1 MQVRK
6 LLIFLSILLSPL
18 WLQAESIPDP
28 EEINTL
34 LNDTQQLINKQH
46 YQEAADILERILML
60 APETEGVVI
69 AYQQVLQLM
78 QQQQTGAQPMLAP
91 APTWNV
97 QRILGAKIG
106 GGNNLNRG
114 PKYQQGILEL
124 AKNQQPQAGY
134 GLETYGNVQA
144 NTLIGKA
151 TRLNLHAQFQQRS
164 TNRHNFTDYIDLN
177 GGFNLQHA
185 LNNQDEMGLALYGN
199 FIRYDNGSQFYA
211 IDVQSRYRW
220 RRNNICQPQIGVDLQ
235 WQHQLNNN
243 VFDQLYSGLHTSLHC
258 QFSTGVYSLELGTG
272 NAWALH
278 DNPGGNQARLNTQLN
293 HNIQNSWIIEHA
305 NLNSYLRFDYQRD
318 KTGYSPLLNN
328 NAIRSLYR
336 INIGAQYRWPISQHY
351 GYWSGILSIN
361 WQRQYSNIQLFE
373 FNSLESWIGVEVI
386 W

>member
-1 MQVRK
+1 MKVRN
-6 LLIFLSILLSPL
+6 LFIFLSMLLSPL
-18 WLQAESIPDP
+18 WLHAESPPDA
-28 EEINTL
+28 EEIAEL
-34 LNDTQQLINKQH
+34 LSHTEQLITAQH
-46 YQEAADILERILML
+46 YQEAADILERVLML
-60 APETEGVVI
+60 APDTQGAAD

-78 QQQQTGAQPMLAP
+78 ALQQSGHQLSLEPP
-91 APTWNV
+91 PTWNTLA
-97 QRILGAKIG
+97 ILGAKVG

-124 AKNQQPQAGY
+124 AKNQQPQGGY
-134 GLETYGNVQA
+134 GLETYGNFQA
-144 NTLIGKA
+144 NTQLGKA

-177 GGFNLQHA
+177 GGFNLQYA

-220 RRNNICQPQIGVDLQ
+220 RRSNICQPQIGVDLQ

-243 VFDQLYSGLHTSLHC
+243 TFDQLYTGLHTSLHC
-258 QFSTGVYSLELGTG
+258 QFSTGLYSLELGTG

-278 DNPGGNQARLNTQLN
+278 DNPGGNQARLNTQLT
-293 HNIQNSWIIEHA
+293 HNIQNSWIINNA
-305 NLNSYLRFDYQRD
+305 NLNSYLRFDYQQD
-318 KTGYSPLLNN
+318 QKGYSPILND
-328 NAIRSLYR
+328 NAIRDLHRLS
-336 INIGAQYRWPISQHY
+336 IGTRYRWPISNNY
-351 GYWSGILSIN
+351 GYWSGVLSIS

-373 FNSLESWIGVEVI
+373 FNSLESWLGVEVI